1 MRSKKC
7 LELCLKDSIGL
18 ELDLSGQGLTRIY
31 YKERLSTF
39 QKIDF
44 SKNKLKN
51 VDTLLPY
58 LIDSRKLNFDE
69 NLIESVEGFDQN
81 ASLEEISIRKTPLA
95 QNLSAVQQLRSR
107 YPCLKI
113 ISE

>member
-7 LELCLKDSIGL
+7 LELRLKDSIGL
-18 ELDLSGQGLTRIY
+18 DLDLSGQGLTRIY
-31 YKERLSTF
+31 YKERLCTF

-113 ISE
+113 IPE